1 MILYIALKDIR
12 AFFRSE
18 KPVFLWLIFCLIC
31 GSFVLNYSY
40 SFARYRGEI
49 YEYNSGASIARYQI
63 VGSAPTNKFNE
74 LIERISK
81 EDLPEIQDYQL
92 FNMTSNGNVIV
103 GSSFISKKS
112 AAFTG
117 IWREGY
123 AAEIS
128 PTELSVCAIN
138 SKLLDYNG
146 RLTMTGEKFM
156 IDNEEFVIRGVFEMS
171 NNADIVIFADK
182 FIEKYDG
189 FDKVWI
195 TFAQRLS
202 AEQEQNFSKIIK
214 NEIPDCNI
222 IFPPAKGKAG
232 SDIVKSNELQYT
244 AIIIMLIICLVS
256 IIKYWQ
262 TINIST
268 YTIYWISGASNGKI
282 MLLALCECL
291 VLCVCTYLAGLGINA
306 LSRAFLSKNAPLEP
320 LDIIIGFGV
329 YFSVFTVF
337 VLINTARI
345 CKTFSAANVRSD

>member
-31 GSFVLNYSY
+31 GSFMLNYSY
-40 SFARYRGEI
+40 SFARYHGEI
-49 YEYNSGASIARYQI
+49 YEYNSGASIARYRI
-63 VGSAPTNKFNE
+63 DGFASTDKFGE
-74 LIERISK
+74 LLERISREVIK
-81 EDLPEIQDYQL
+81 EIEDYQL
-92 FNMTSNGNVIV
+92 FNTTSNGNVIV
-103 GSSFISKKS
+103 GSSFISEKS

-128 PTELSVCAIN
+128 PTELSACAIN
-138 SKLLDYNG
+138 SKLLNYNG

-182 FIEKYDG
+182 FIEKYDD
-189 FDKVWI
+189 FNKLWI
-195 TFAQRLS
+195 TFSQRLS
-202 AEQEQNFSKIIK
+202 AEQELNFSRIIK

-222 IFPPAKGKAG
+222 ISPPAKGEAG
-232 SDIVKSNELQYT
+232 SDIVKSSELQYT

-262 TINIST
+262 TVNVGT
-268 YTIYWISGASNGKI
+268 YTIYWISGASEGKI

-291 VLCVCTYLAGLGINA
+291 VLCVCTYLAGLGINT
-306 LSRAFLSKNAPLEP
+306 LSRSFLSKNAPLEP

-329 YFSVFTVF
+329 YFGVFTVF

-345 CKTFSAANVRSD
+345 CKTFNTANIRSD

>member
-40 SFARYRGEI
+40 SFARYSGEI
-49 YEYNSGASIARYQI
+49 YEYNSGASIARYRI
-63 VGSAPTNKFNE
+63 VGSASTDKFGE
-74 LIERISK
+74 LLERISR
-81 EDLPEIQDYQL
+81 EVIPEIEDYQL
-92 FNMTSNGNVIV
+92 FNMTSDGNVIV
-103 GSSFISKKS
+103 GSSFISEKS

-128 PTELSVCAIN
+128 PSEPSACAIN
-138 SKLLDYNG
+138 SKLLNYNG
-146 RLTMTGEKFM
+146 RLIMTGEKFM

-182 FIEKYDG
+182 FIEKYAG
-189 FDKVWI
+189 FDKLWI
-195 TFAQRLS
+195 TFSQRLTT
-202 AEQEQNFSKIIK
+202 EQELNFSRII
-214 NEIPDCNI
+214 NDEIPDCNI
-222 IFPPAKGKAG
+222 LFPPAKGEAS

-244 AIIIMLIICLVS
+244 AIIIMLVVCLVS

-268 YTIYWISGASNGKI
+268 YTIYWISGASEGKI
-282 MLLALCECL
+282 MLLALFECL
-291 VLCVCTYLAGLGINA
+291 VICVSTYILGLGLNA
-306 LSRAFLSKNAPLEP
+306 LSRVFLSKNAPLEP
-320 LDIIIGFGV
+320 LDIIIGFSV
-329 YFSVFTVF
+329 YFCVFTAF

-345 CKTFSAANVRSD
+345 CKTFNTANVRRD